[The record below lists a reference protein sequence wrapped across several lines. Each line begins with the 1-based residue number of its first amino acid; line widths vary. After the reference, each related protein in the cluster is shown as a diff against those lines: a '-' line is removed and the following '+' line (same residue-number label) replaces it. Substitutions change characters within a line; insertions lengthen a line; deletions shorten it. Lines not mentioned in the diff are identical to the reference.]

1 MGTAKVARV
10 IKSVA
15 SGVQL
20 GDERVLAAL
29 VDRVD
34 VELPDRLVDHEV
46 QHRVESAKERAER
59 VGMTLQQV
67 LEAQGWDELRLR
79 SDARAHAVRA
89 LEGDLVLE
97 AVARQEGISV
107 TPEELSERI
116 VELAQAIGREPKE
129 VARQL
134 ERSGAVTQL
143 AGDIIRSKALDLLA
157 DEAEI
162 IEVDQPLKEETGA
175 AETETVSAAETSS
188 EGDSG

>member
-1 MGTAKVARV
+1 M
-10 IKSVA
+10 S
-15 SGVQL
+15 
-20 GDERVLAAL
+20 
-29 VDRVD
+29 
-34 VELPDRLVDHEV
+34 
-46 QHRVESAKERAER
+46 
-59 VGMTLQQV
+59 
-67 LEAQGWDELRLR
+67 
-79 SDARAHAVRA
+79 
-89 LEGDLVLE
+89 
-97 AVARQEGISV
+97 
-107 TPEELSERI
+107 
-116 VELAQAIGREPKE
+116 AQAIGREPKE

>member
-1 MGTAKVARV
+1 
-10 IKSVA
+10 
-15 SGVQL
+15 
-20 GDERVLAAL
+20 
-29 VDRVD
+29 
-34 VELPDRLVDHEV
+34 
-46 QHRVESAKERAER
+46 
-59 VGMTLQQV
+59 MTLQQV